1 MYNGYTVIDAHAHIF
16 PDKIAGKA
24 TDGISEFYDIPM
36 SHQGNVHELFASGDK
51 VGIDGYLVCSAA
63 THPSQ
68 TKAINHYIE
77 LVCKQYPQCIGFATI
92 HPYSESML
100 SEMEKILKLPFKGI
114 KLHPDFQ
121 QFDIDDK
128 KVYSLYE
135 MIEDSGLPILMH
147 MGDPN
152 KTHSLPRRLV
162 KVLDDFPRLK
172 VIAAHLGGYQRWN
185 EAIEVLKPSERLKF
199 DTSSSLSF
207 MPPEKAVDFIR
218 KYGVEN
224 CFFGVD
230 FPMWDHKEE
239 LDRFF
244 KLDLTDTENKKILSE
259 NFIEWIRKG

>member
-1 MYNGYTVIDAHAHIF
+1 MYHGYTVIDAHAHVF
-16 PDKIAGKA
+16 PDKIAEKA
-24 TDGISEFYDIPM
+24 TDGISEFYDLPM
-36 SHQGNVHELFASGDK
+36 SHQGNIHELFASGDK

-68 TKAINHYIE
+68 AKAINHYIE
-77 LVCKQYPQCIGFATI
+77 LVCKQYSQCIGFATI
-92 HPYSESML
+92 HPYSESMI

-121 QFDIDDK
+121 KFNIDDK
-128 KVYSLYE
+128 RAYSLYE
-135 MIEDSGLPILMH
+135 IIEDSELPILIH
-147 MGDPN
+147 MGDAN
-152 KTHSLPRRLV
+152 KTYSLPSRLV
-162 KVLDDFPRLK
+162 KVLNDFPKLR

-185 EAIEVLKPSERLKF
+185 EAIEVLKSSERLKF

-207 MPPEKAVDFIR
+207 MSPEKAVNFIR

-244 KLDLTDTENKKILSE
+244 KLNLTDAENRKILSE
-259 NFIEWIRKG
+259 NFIEWIRKS